1 MSNLGHVDL
10 IAVEYLGLWL
20 HRVVVSFA
28 TKVVGL
34 CGLFGVVA

>member
-10 IAVEYLGLWL
+10 ITVEYLGLRS
-20 HRVVVSFA
+20 HRVVVNFA
-28 TKVVGL
+28 TRVVGL